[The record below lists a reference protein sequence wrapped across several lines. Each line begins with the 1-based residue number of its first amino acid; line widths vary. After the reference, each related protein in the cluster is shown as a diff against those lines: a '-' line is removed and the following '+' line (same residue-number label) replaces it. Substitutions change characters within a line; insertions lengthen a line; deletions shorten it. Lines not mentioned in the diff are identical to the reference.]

1 MARLFLPSVTWTD
14 DKKPS
19 FLRKLLAD
27 LDRHFPMALL
37 HMFSSLSRLQCLSE
51 QLDLLLLHAWQ
62 KLALEC
68 TLETQ
73 SSTQWDIK
81 NGYHS
86 ILYGNR
92 KYMGYCELVC
102 LPVYPVTECACISL
116 GSAAR
121 LGSLVL
127 NCKSATVTQ
136 VAWFLDVLNCFS
148 VSDSIF
154 SACLNF
160 FIPTSDTA

>member
-1 MARLFLPSVTWTD
+1 MVCLFLPSVTWTD

-19 FLRKLLAD
+19 FLRKLLVD

-73 SSTQWDIK
+73 SSTMGYQKWLLFHSVWKSEIHGILWSSMFTCSDE
-81 NGYHS
+81 NGRKRTEKPHFYFRFY
-86 ILYGNR
+86 IFWRKRDRVRKMRVRKRNRNMRVYGNEPIRSEIQR
-92 KYMGYCELVC
+92 KRSEVG
-102 LPVYPVTECACISL
+102 A
-116 GSAAR
+116 
-121 LGSLVL
+121 
-127 NCKSATVTQ
+127 
-136 VAWFLDVLNCFS
+136 
-148 VSDSIF
+148 
-154 SACLNF
+154 
-160 FIPTSDTA
+160 

>member
-1 MARLFLPSVTWTD
+1 MFLPSVTWTD

-19 FLRKLLAD
+19 FLRKFFAD

-37 HMFSSLSRLQCLSE
+37 HMFSSLSRLQYLSE

-62 KLALEC
+62 KFELEC

-73 SSTQWDIK
+73 SSTQWDTRGDCQSFLFR
-81 NGYHS
+81 NQNYMWNWAL
-86 ILYGNR
+86 LY
-92 KYMGYCELVC
+92 
-102 LPVYPVTECACISL
+102 LPVYPVTECACTSF
-116 GSAAR
+116 GSATR
-121 LGSLVL
+121 LDSVVP

-160 FIPTSDTA
+160 FIPTSDTR